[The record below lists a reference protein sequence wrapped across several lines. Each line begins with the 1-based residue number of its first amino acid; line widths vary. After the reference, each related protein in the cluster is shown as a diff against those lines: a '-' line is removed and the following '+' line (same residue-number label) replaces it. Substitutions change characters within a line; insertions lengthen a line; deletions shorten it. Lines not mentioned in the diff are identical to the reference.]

1 MNLEWKGE
9 PVAVR
14 ELGQGPPVVLVHGY
28 PLDGAMWSG
37 VARALSTRFRVFKP
51 DLPGRGENPT
61 LPAGSIDDYAD
72 FIGAILGHLPGPA
85 GLAGFS
91 MGGYVAFGLLRAGA
105 PNVGALALLDTRAGA
120 DDDAGKSARETS
132 IAAVRSGGAAAIVD
146 GMMARL
152 LAPAS
157 LQNASLVERLRRMV
171 LRQKPETIESDL
183 TAMRDRPD
191 STGLLAG
198 IAAPTLVLAG
208 AEDALTPPAECEA
221 MAAAIPGARYVPI
234 PAAGHLTAMERP
246 GAVAAALSE
255 FFAANLAG
263 GSPVANGS

>member
-1 MNLEWKGE
+1 MNLDWKGQS
-9 PVAVR
+9 VAVR

-61 LPAGSIDDYAD
+61 IPAGSIDDYAG
-72 FIGAILGHLPGPA
+72 FIGAILGQLPGPV

-91 MGGYVAFGLLRAGA
+91 MGGYVAFGLLRKGVA
-105 PNVGALALLDTRAGA
+105 NVGALALLDTRAAA
-120 DDDAGKSARETS
+120 DSDAGRAARDAS
-132 IAAVRSGGAAAIVD
+132 IAAVRSGGTAAIVE
-146 GMMARL
+146 ATIAKL
-152 LAPAS
+152 LSPAS
-157 LQNASLVERLRRMV
+157 LQNSSLVERLQRIV

-191 STGLLAG
+191 STELLAR

-208 AEDALTPPAECEA
+208 VEDALTPAAECEA
-221 MAAAIPGARYVPI
+221 MAAEIPGARYVPI
-234 PAAGHLTAMERP
+234 PASGHLTPMERP
-246 GAVAAALSE
+246 GAVAAT
-255 FFAANLAG
+255 LAEHFT
-263 GSPVANGS
+263 SLLV

>member
-1 MNLEWKGE
+1 MNLEWKGQ

-61 LPAGSIDDYAD
+61 LPAGSIDAYAD
-72 FIGAILGHLPGPA
+72 FIGAILGQLPGPA

-91 MGGYVAFGLLRAGA
+91 MGGYVAFGLLRGGA
-105 PNVGALALLDTRAGA
+105 PNVAALALLDTRAAA
-120 DDDAGKSARETS
+120 DDDAGKAAREAS

-146 GMMARL
+146 GIIAKL
-152 LAPAS
+152 LSPAS
-157 LQNASLVERLRRMV
+157 LQNASLVERLKRIV

-191 STGLLAG
+191 STALLAR
-198 IAAPTLVLAG
+198 IAAPTLVVAG
-208 AEDALTPPAECEA
+208 VEDAITPAADCEA

-234 PAAGHLTAMERP
+234 SAAGHLTPMERP

-255 FFAANLAG
+255 FFAENLAG
-263 GSPVANGS
+263 SSPVAGT

>member
-1 MNLEWKGE
+1 MNLEWKGT

-61 LPAGSIDDYAD
+61 PPAGSIDDYAD

-91 MGGYVAFGLLRAGA
+91 MGGYVAFGLLRGGA
-105 PNVGALALLDTRAGA
+105 PNVGALALLDTRAVA
-120 DDDAGKSARETS
+120 DDDAGRAARETS

-146 GMMARL
+146 GMISKL

-157 LQNASLVERLRRMV
+157 QQNASLVERLRRMV
-171 LRQKPETIESDL
+171 LRQKPETLESDL

-191 STGLLAG
+191 ATGLLAR

-208 AEDALTPPAECEA
+208 VEDAITPAAQCEA

-234 PAAGHLTAMERP
+234 PAAGHLTPMERP
-246 GAVAAALSE
+246 GAVAAALSG
-255 FFAANLAG
+255 FFAENLAG
-263 GSPVANGS
+263 GAPVANG

>member
-1 MNLEWKGE
+1 MNLEWKGQ

-51 DLPGRGENPT
+51 DLAGRGENPT
-61 LPAGSIDDYAD
+61 LPAGSIDDYAG
-72 FIGAILGHLPGPA
+72 FIAAILGQIPGPA

-91 MGGYVAFGLLRAGA
+91 MGGYVAFGLLRGGA
-105 PNVGALALLDTRAGA
+105 ANIGALALLDTRAAA
-120 DDDAGKSARETS
+120 DDDAGKAARDAS

-146 GMMARL
+146 GMVARL
-152 LAPAS
+152 LSPAS
-157 LQNASLVERLRRMV
+157 LQNASLVERLKRIV
-171 LRQKPETIESDL
+171 LRQKPETLESDL

-198 IAAPTLVLAG
+198 ITAPTLVLAG
-208 AEDALTPPAECEA
+208 VEDAITPAADGEA

-234 PAAGHLTAMERP
+234 PAAGHLAPVERP
-246 GAVAAALSE
+246 GAVAAALAEHFSPH
-255 FFAANLAG
+255 LA
-263 GSPVANGS
+263 

>member
-61 LPAGSIDDYAD
+61 LPAGTIDDYAD
-72 FIGAILGHLPGPA
+72 FIGAILGQFPGPA

-91 MGGYVAFGLLRAGA
+91 MGGYVTFGLLRKGSA
-105 PNVGALALLDTRAGA
+105 NIGALALLDTRATA
-120 DDDAGKSARETS
+120 DDDAGKAARDAA
-132 IAAVRSGGAAAIVD
+132 IAAVRSGGAAAIAD
-146 GMMARL
+146 GMIGKL
-152 LAPAS
+152 LSPAS
-157 LQNASLVERLRRMV
+157 LQNASLVERLKRIV
-171 LRQKPETIESDL
+171 LRQKPETLESDL

-191 STGLLAG
+191 STDLLAR

-208 AEDALTPPAECEA
+208 AEDALTPAAECEA

-234 PAAGHLTAMERP
+234 PAAGHLTPMERP
-246 GAVAAALSE
+246 GAVAAALADHFSS
-255 FFAANLAG
+255 LLG
-263 GSPVANGS
+263 